1 MDSQTS
7 TARIGAASTR
17 ILLAIIV
24 VMAFALSL
32 AADSQAAVTSN
43 TLFGARGSSA
53 ASDLYTI
60 DPATGASTSVGPI
73 GMAVTGLAYRPSTDT
88 LFGVT
93 TPNSPISPRNLISI
107 DTATG
112 APTVIGPL
120 LNSSAGSETIAEIEF
135 DGSGALWG
143 WSESG
148 DQLVQVDTTTGG
160 VTEFPNVLST
170 AGDGMTWIP
179 SSDTLWFM
187 PDDSN
192 GNYYS
197 IDRSTGNLTT
207 IGTLNGS
214 GATVSAATQSC
225 DGLTTYAMENGV
237 PATLITVD
245 FATGAV
251 TTVGAT
257 SMDNGD
263 ALAWA
268 CPIVAPPAPPATPPA
283 PPVAPPVKPS
293 APKIYSLGNRAMSYC
308 AIKTGDCKVGFT
320 FNLSQASKV
329 TLKITRVYGR
339 RGSSECRTVN
349 DENRPNRI
357 CTIEKPT
364 YTRSVSAKKGSN
376 SYTFRLPST
385 ATRGHYKV
393 TARATNNNGSSSLK
407 THKFSV
413 PWG

>member
-7 TARIGAASTR
+7 TSRIGAVGTR
-17 ILLAIIV
+17 LLLAIIV
-24 VMAFALSL
+24 ASALAFSL
-32 AADSQAAVTSN
+32 AADSYAAVTSD

-60 DPATGASTSVGPI
+60 DPATGASTPIGPI
-73 GMAVTGLAYRPSTDT
+73 GMGVTGLAYQASTDT

-93 TPNSPISPRNLISI
+93 TPMSPVSPRNLISI
-107 DTATG
+107 DTSTG

-120 LNSSAGSETIAEIEF
+120 LNSSASAETIAEIEF
-135 DGSGALWG
+135 DGSGTLWG

-148 DQLVQVDTTTGG
+148 DHLAEINLTTGE

-187 PDDSN
+187 PNDSD
-192 GNYYS
+192 GDYYD
-197 IDRSTGNLTT
+197 IDRTTGNVTSV
-207 IGTLNGS
+207 GTLNGG
-214 GATVSAATQSC
+214 GATVAAATQSC
-225 DGLTTYAMENGV
+225 DGLTTYAMEMGT
-237 PATLITVD
+237 PSTLVTVD
-245 FATGAV
+245 YATGVV
-251 TTVGAT
+251 TTIGAT
-257 SMDNGD
+257 SMTNGD

-268 CPIVAPPAPPATPPA
+268 CPAAAPPAPPVTPPA
-283 PPVAPPVKPS
+283 TPVAPPVKPS
-293 APKIYSLGNRAMSYC
+293 APKIYSLGNRAMTYC
-308 AIKTGDCKVGFT
+308 AIKTGNCKVGFT
-320 FNLSQASKV
+320 FSLSQASKV

-364 YTRSVSAKKGSN
+364 YTRTVSGKKGSN
-376 SYTFRLPST
+376 NYTFRLPST

-393 TARATNNNGSSSLK
+393 TARATNSNGSSSLK